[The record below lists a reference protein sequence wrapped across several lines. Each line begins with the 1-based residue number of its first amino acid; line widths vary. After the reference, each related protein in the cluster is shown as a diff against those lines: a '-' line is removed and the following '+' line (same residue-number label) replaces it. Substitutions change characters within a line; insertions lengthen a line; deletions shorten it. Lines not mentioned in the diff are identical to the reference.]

1 MALHIIDVAPT
12 GGEVMASTST
22 VRASGTAPDHRKLN
36 GPQTTG
42 REYRSLSEPEYG
54 MRRDDDVP
62 VPMRDGVRLLA
73 DVHRPDSDGR
83 FPAMNVPLHLPGT
96 FTALRELADRTTVRV
111 GMLGKFG
118 LTWPWES
125 LHVEALAWFDHWLN
139 DRDTGILDGPPIRYW
154 MPGADQWRTATAWPP
169 PGARHRELALR
180 ADGGLSD
187 DEGTLGQRSY
197 RCLGTGLNHVPADPA
212 AEPPSQLTW
221 TSAPLDT
228 DVDMVGDVE
237 LRLTAT
243 TTAADTAWIAVL
255 QDVDTTGGVSDV
267 TAGWLRASVR
277 EVDESASRPE
287 VDESASRPGAPVL
300 RCRTA
305 EAVPPREPVNYRIPL
320 VPNARRFAAG
330 HCIRL
335 VLTSDD
341 QSKGAPAIMEFRH
354 APVGTSTTNT
364 ISSASR
370 LLFPVLDE
378 SDGGLDA

>member
-1 MALHIIDVAPT
+1 
-12 GGEVMASTST
+12 
-22 VRASGTAPDHRKLN
+22 
-36 GPQTTG
+36 
-42 REYRSLSEPEYG
+42 
-54 MRRDDDVP
+54 
-62 VPMRDGVRLLA
+62 
-73 DVHRPDSDGR
+73 
-83 FPAMNVPLHLPGT
+83 
-96 FTALRELADRTTVRV
+96 
-111 GMLGKFG
+111 MLGEFG

-125 LHVEALAWFDHWLN
+125 LHVEALAWFDHWLKG
-139 DRDTGILDGPPIRYW
+139 RDTGILDGPPIRYW
-154 MPGADQWRTATAWPP
+154 MPGADQWCTATAWPP

-180 ADGGLSD
+180 VDGGLSD

-277 EVDESASRPE
+277 EVDESASRP
-287 VDESASRPGAPVL
+287 GAPVL

>member
-1 MALHIIDVAPT
+1 
-12 GGEVMASTST
+12 MASTST
-22 VRASGTAPDHRKLN
+22 VRASGTAPGQRKLN

-83 FPAMNVPLHLPGT
+83 FPALIAASPYPRQIQDLGAPMG
-96 FTALRELADRTTVRV
+96 FIEAGASDFFA
-111 GMLGKFG
+111 GMLGEYG
-118 LTWPWES
+118 LTWAWES
-125 LHVEALAWFDHWLN
+125 LHVEALAWFDHWLK

-154 MPGADQWRTATAWPP
+154 MPGAGEWRTATSWPP

-187 DEGTLGQRSY
+187 DEGTPGQRSY

-228 DVDMVGDVE
+228 DVDMVGDIG

-243 TTAADTAWIAVL
+243 ATSADTAWIAML
-255 QDVDTTGGVSDV
+255 QDVDTTGDVSDV
-267 TAGWLRASVR
+267 TAGWLRASLR
-277 EVDESASRPE
+277 EVDEAT
-287 VDESASRPGAPVL
+287 SRPGAPVL
-300 RCRTA
+300 HCRTA
-305 EAVPPREPVNYRIPL
+305 VAVRPHEPVNYRIRL

-341 QSKGAPAIMEFRH
+341 QPKDASAIMEFRH
-354 APVGTSTTNT
+354 APVGTGTTNT
-364 ISSASR
+364 VSSASR
-370 LLFPVLDE
+370 LLLPVLE
-378 SDGGLDA
+378 EPDGGLDA

>member
-1 MALHIIDVAPT
+1 MLLVGNQTKGCTTSMALHIIDVAPT

-62 VPMRDGVRLLA
+62 VPMRDGVRLLT

-96 FTALRELADRTTVRV
+96 FAALRALADRTTVRV

-125 LHVEALAWFDHWLN
+125 LHVEALAWFDHWLK

-212 AEPPSQLTW
+212 AKPPSQLTW

-228 DVDMVGDVE
+228 DMDM
-237 LRLTAT
+237 
-243 TTAADTAWIAVL
+243 
-255 QDVDTTGGVSDV
+255 
-267 TAGWLRASVR
+267 
-277 EVDESASRPE
+277 
-287 VDESASRPGAPVL
+287 
-300 RCRTA
+300 
-305 EAVPPREPVNYRIPL
+305 
-320 VPNARRFAAG
+320 
-330 HCIRL
+330 